1 MTSNDRLQARV
12 RALLAKAESTE
23 YPEEAA
29 ALTAKAQELISLHAI
44 DVALLETR
52 TQRGQVGTR
61 LIEVPSSYVKEKF
74 ILLGGIARA
83 NSCRAILGVERETLE
98 RMINDRSLFAHK
110 GRFAS
115 VVGYESDLDA
125 VEMLFTSL
133 LVQAVN
139 EVLRHGS
146 QVTEWGENR
155 TQSFRRSF
163 LYQFA
168 WTVRERLAEVTDL
181 ARADA
186 SEARGDSVLPVLVH
200 REEEVLSVVQQ
211 RFRATS
217 TVRSSASNVD
227 GVHAGRAAGQRADI
241 GSTRFRGHQP
251 TLSR

>member
-1 MTSNDRLQARV
+1 MTSSDRLHARV

-23 YPEEAA
+23 YPEEAV

-52 TQRGQVGTR
+52 EGMGQIRTR
-61 LIEVPSSYVKEKF
+61 LIEVPSPYVKEKF

-83 NSCRAILGVERETLE
+83 NNCRAILGLERETLE
-98 RMINDRSLFAHK
+98 QMVNDRSLFEHK

-139 EVLRHGS
+139 EVMGHGP
-146 QVTEWGENR
+146 QITEWGENR
-155 TQSFRRSF
+155 TRSFRRSF

-168 WTVRERLAEVTDL
+168 WTVRERLVEVSDL
-181 ARADA
+181 ARVGV
-186 SEARGDSVLPVLVH
+186 SESRGDSVLPVLVR
-200 REEEVLSVVQQ
+200 REEEVELALKERFPNLS
-211 RFRATS
+211 AI
-217 TVRSSASNVD
+217 RSSVSNVD
-227 GVHAGRAAGQRADI
+227 GVLAGRAAGQRADI
-241 GSTRFRGHQP
+241 GSTRLRGRRP
-251 TLSR
+251 ILST